1 MVFGVVFQV
10 FGQFPDSARQQRDLD
25 VCAAGVLPVQ
35 LELLDINRFRIL
47 SHFEAPIV
55 NEERPFAS
63 AGYFGGLLCSRTYL
77 LTFLKDLVEVMLTH
91 NFAQGCFAR
100 SRVE

>member
-35 LELLDINRFRIL
+35 LELFDIHRFRIL

-63 AGYFGGLLCSRTYL
+63 AGYFGGLLCSRITP
-77 LTFLKDLVEVMLTH
+77 
-91 NFAQGCFAR
+91 R
-100 SRVE
+100 SFSLAIRRPMMIRNRIAPITILRTGS

>member
-25 VCAAGVLPVQ
+25 VWAAGVLPVQ
-35 LELLDINRFRIL
+35 LERLDIHRFRIL

-55 NEERPFAS
+55 NEERPCAS
-63 AGYFGGLLCSRTYL
+63 AGYFGGLVCFRTTSGSYCLAL
-77 LTFLKDLVEVMLTH
+77 LLPAMVCTGIDAGKIH
-91 NFAQGCFAR
+91 R
-100 SRVE
+100 SGS